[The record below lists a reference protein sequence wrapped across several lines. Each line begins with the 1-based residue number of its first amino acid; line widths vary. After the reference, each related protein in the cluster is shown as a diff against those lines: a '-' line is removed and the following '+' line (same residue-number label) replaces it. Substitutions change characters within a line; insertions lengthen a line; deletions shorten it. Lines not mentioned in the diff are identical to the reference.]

1 MKAKINRL
9 QLVRLWNSEYSIF
22 VNQIVAI
29 ILKYQPEV
37 LHLQKAYAKLTA
49 MMPNLSKIKA
59 QELSN
64 SLTNSLQELDTE
76 RGDLISAI
84 ATVVK
89 ALGKLSK
96 LSIAPD
102 VSVMKRFLNIHGSD
116 ISKANYISATERT
129 RELLADYNA
138 KADVKAAALALNLKM
153 LFDQLSVVN
162 TQFATLFLQRTAD
175 EAAQEKVDARAI
187 RTETDAVLTAFFD
200 AFEFCSSEYD
210 ELDYTT
216 PANELNDLI
225 AYYKTHLKARTTRKK
240 GSKVVSTETPIVPA
254 ASQVKL

>member
-1 MKAKINRL
+1 MKSTINRL

-49 MMPNLSKIKA
+49 MLPNLAKIKA

-76 RGDLISAI
+76 RGDLINAI
-84 ATVVK
+84 ATIVK
-89 ALGKLSK
+89 ALGKLIMPSV
-96 LSIAPD
+96 APH
-102 VSVMKRFLNIHGSD
+102 VAVMKRFLNIHGSD
-116 ISKANYISATERT
+116 IARVNYNSATERT
-129 RELLADYNA
+129 KSLLTDYDA
-138 KADVKAAALALNLKM
+138 KADVKAAALALNLKI
-153 LFDQLSVVN
+153 LFNELSVVN
-162 TQFATLFLQRTAD
+162 TQFATMFLQRTEE

-187 RTETDAVLTAFFD
+187 RTETDKALTAFFD

-210 ELDYTT
+210 ELDYAT

-225 AYYKTHLKARTTRKK
+225 AYYKTQLKARATRRKA
-240 GSKVVSTETPIVPA
+240 GGDESKEPPIAPA
-254 ASQVKL
+254 S

>member
-1 MKAKINRL
+1 MKSKINRL

-29 ILKYQPEV
+29 SQKYQPEM
-37 LHLQKAYAKLTA
+37 LHLQKPFARLTA
-49 MMPNLSKIKA
+49 MLPNLAKIKA

-64 SLTNSLQELDTE
+64 SLTNSLQEFNTD
-76 RGDLISAI
+76 RGDLINAI
-84 ATVVK
+84 ATIVK

-102 VSVMKRFLNIHGSD
+102 VAVMKRFLNIHGSD

-129 RELLADYNA
+129 KDLLADYDS
-138 KADVKAAALALNLKM
+138 KADVKAAALALNLKI

-162 TQFATLFLQRTAD
+162 TQFATMFLQRTEE
-175 EAAQEKVDARAI
+175 EAAQEKVDSRAI
-187 RTETDAVLTAFFD
+187 RTETDVILTAFFD
-200 AFEFCSSEYD
+200 AFEYCSSEYD
-210 ELDYTT
+210 ELDYVT

-225 AYYKTHLKARTTRKK
+225 AYYKTQLKARTTRSK
-240 GSKVVSTETPIVPA
+240 GGKDVSKETPIEKPA
-254 ASQVKL
+254 S

>member
-1 MKAKINRL
+1 MKSTINRL
-9 QLVRLWNSEYSIF
+9 QLVRLWNSEYSVF

-29 ILKYQPEV
+29 ILKYQPTV

-49 MMPNLSKIKA
+49 MLPNLAKIKA

-76 RGDLISAI
+76 RGDLINAI
-84 ATVVK
+84 ATIVK

-102 VSVMKRFLNIHGSD
+102 VAVMKRFLNIHGSD
-116 ISKANYISATERT
+116 ISKANYISAIERT
-129 RELLADYNA
+129 EGLLADYDS
-138 KADVKAAALALNLKM
+138 KADVKASAVVLNLKI
-153 LFDQLSVVN
+153 LFDELSVVN
-162 TQFATLFLQRTAD
+162 TQFATMFLQRTQD

-187 RTETDAVLTAFFD
+187 RTETDKALTAFFD

-210 ELDYTT
+210 DLDYTT

-225 AYYKTHLKARTTRKK
+225 AYYKTQLKARATRRKAGK
-240 GSKVVSTETPIVPA
+240 DVSKETPIAPSA
-254 ASQVKL
+254 A